1 MTKYLLRCLTQK
13 TGDENLDKKKQKHFE
28 EILNEQKS
36 EREKSLFDDK
46 LGLHAELR
54 EVTSE
59 LSSYDNHP
67 GDLGTETFE
76 AEKNISL
83 RNNDK
88 YALSEIEDAVSRIH
102 KGKYGKCE
110 ACGNEIVE
118 ERLELIPYTRYC
130 VTCEEEK
137 EKTHI
142 SYENGRPMEEQALY
156 PPFGR
161 TDTDCS
167 VNNEVMFDGEDT
179 WEAVESFNLI
189 DSPEDNIDDLG
200 YVEEI
205 EKISN
210 QQYKQTLE

>member
-1 MTKYLLRCLTQK
+1 MDK
-13 TGDENLDKKKQKHFE
+13 TKQKHFE
-28 EILNEQKS
+28 KILYEEKS
-36 EREKSLFDDK
+36 ERENSLFDDK

-54 EVTSE
+54 EATSE

-88 YALSEIEDAVSRIH
+88 YALNEIEAALSRID
-102 KGKYGKCE
+102 KGIYGKCE

-130 VTCEEEK
+130 VACEK
-137 EKTHI
+137 EKEKAQI
-142 SYENGRPMEEQALY
+142 SYENGRPIEEQALY

-161 TDTDCS
+161 TDTDFS
-167 VNNEVMFDGEDT
+167 IDNEVMFDGEDA

-189 DSPEDNIDDLG
+189 DTPEDDIDDLG
-200 YVEEI
+200 YVEEV

>member
-1 MTKYLLRCLTQK
+1 MIILNMR

-28 EILNEQKS
+28 RVLHDEKK
-36 EREKSLFDDK
+36 ERENSLFDDK
-46 LGLHAELR
+46 LGLHAEFRGVL
-54 EVTSE
+54 SE

-67 GDLGTETFE
+67 GDLGSETFE

-88 YALSEIEDAVSRIH
+88 YALNEIEDALSRIE
-102 KGKYGKCE
+102 KGTYGKCQ
-110 ACGNEIVE
+110 ACGSEIRE
-118 ERLELIPYTRYC
+118 ERLELIPYARYC
-130 VTCEEEK
+130 VACEK
-137 EKTHI
+137 EKEEAQI
-142 SYENGRPMEEQALY
+142 SYENGRPIEEQALY

-161 TDTDCS
+161 TDTDFS
-167 VNNEVMFDGEDT
+167 IDNEVMFDGEDT
-179 WEAVESFNLI
+179 WEAVESFNLMRT
-189 DSPEDNIDDLG
+189 PEDDIDDIG

>member
-1 MTKYLLRCLTQK
+1 MIFNTE
-13 TGDENLDKKKQKHFE
+13 TGDENLDRKKQIHFE
-28 EILNEQKS
+28 EILNKQKN
-36 EREKSLFDDK
+36 EREYSLFDDK

-88 YALSEIEDAVSRIH
+88 YALNEIEDALLRIE
-102 KGKYGKCE
+102 KGVYGKCE
-110 ACGNEIVE
+110 ACGIDINE

-130 VTCEEEK
+130 VTCEKEK
-137 EKTHI
+137 ERIQI
-142 SYENGRPMEEQALY
+142 SYENGRPIEEQALY

-161 TDTDCS
+161 TDMDFS
-167 VNNEVMFDGEDT
+167 INNEVMFDGEDT

-189 DSPEDNIDDLG
+189 DTPEDEIDDLG
-200 YVEEI
+200 YVEEV